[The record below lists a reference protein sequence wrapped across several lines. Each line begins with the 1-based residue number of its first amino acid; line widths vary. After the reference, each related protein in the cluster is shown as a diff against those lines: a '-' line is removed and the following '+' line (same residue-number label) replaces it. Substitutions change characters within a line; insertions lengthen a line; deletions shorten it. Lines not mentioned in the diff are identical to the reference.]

1 MEWELFSPRV
11 RCGTTRGAA
20 AQRTGLVLCL
30 AKCDDWGSGHNEL
43 VPVSIE
49 RRRRFMTRPAMTMTT
64 IGYLLGCP
72 PGCLCLSACLSAVC
86 LSVCVSVCLSVCLPI
101 CLSDRPRPFVC
112 IVVSIMSVWG
122 HPSFASL
129 TLSRFVSV
137 FVPLSLSVSPGLRIY
152 AFVRLCV
159 RLSICRRR
167 FVFILNKETCSLLR
181 TVSPYFMYS

>member
-1 MEWELFSPRV
+1 MGTVFTASPMWNHTRSG
-11 RCGTTRGAA
+11 CAENGAGTLLSEMWWLRFWTQWVGPRLH
-20 AQRTGLVLCL
+20 RTQ
-30 AKCDDWGSGHNEL
+30 
-43 VPVSIE
+43 
-49 RRRRFMTRPAMTMTT
+49 TT
-64 IGYLLGCP
+64 IYDTPSNDDDDDRILARLP
-72 PGCLCLSACLSAVC
+72 SWMPLSVCLSAVC

-112 IVVSIMSVWG
+112 IVVSIMSIWG

-137 FVPLSLSVSPGLRIY
+137 FVPLPLSVSPGLRIY